1 MVKKGTDMKKNAVLF
16 FFKSLL
22 KSILVIV
29 SILAVGVISYKV
41 SYQYLS
47 KQLEAGKLDVQ
58 EKELESILD
67 QAKTDEISKNLIYVV
82 NDKQMIT
89 HMMLEICNT
98 KTNNMDYITIPVTT
112 DYTIPSVMYRKLCQV
127 NEEIP
132 QVIRISK
139 LLQYFEDESKAY
151 GYGELIFEKM
161 LGTDISYYTVLKQE
175 TYDNHYT
182 QQKVKVAYKTK
193 SSENNTPGPDGMVP
207 VTNTTLKTKM
217 NITVLSDTY
226 KRQISDLGHDQD
238 KIAEF
243 IKDQYE
249 GVASNLTVYNKLG
262 YVEAYEKMDCNLY
275 HFWGVPGKYSRKLF
289 EVDTKATKKAI
300 KYLVE
305 NGETYVQEQDLTAA
319 NMIRKSQVVSK
330 TSPSPSPVSTKSSK
344 STKSA
349 KKTNSK
355 DLKIYVSNGSQ
366 IAGLAASTQKK
377 LKNAGYNVPE
387 VGNYTGKTLTTTKII
402 VSKKGQGE
410 DLKEYFN
417 NAQVTVGSV
426 SKGYD
431 IEIILGTR
439 DANSR

>member
-1 MVKKGTDMKKNAVLF
+1 M
-16 FFKSLL
+16 
-22 KSILVIV
+22 
-29 SILAVGVISYKV
+29 
-41 SYQYLS
+41 
-47 KQLEAGKLDVQ
+47 
-58 EKELESILD
+58 
-67 QAKTDEISKNLIYVV
+67 
-82 NDKQMIT
+82 
-89 HMMLEICNT
+89 
-98 KTNNMDYITIPVTT
+98 
-112 DYTIPSVMYRKLCQV
+112 
-127 NEEIP
+127 
-132 QVIRISK
+132 
-139 LLQYFEDESKAY
+139 
-151 GYGELIFEKM
+151 
-161 LGTDISYYTVLKQE
+161 
-175 TYDNHYT
+175 
-182 QQKVKVAYKTK
+182 
-193 SSENNTPGPDGMVP
+193 
-207 VTNTTLKTKM
+207 
-217 NITVLSDTY
+217 
-226 KRQISDLGHDQD
+226 
-238 KIAEF
+238 
-243 IKDQYE
+243 
-249 GVASNLTVYNKLG
+249 
-262 YVEAYEKMDCNLY
+262 
-275 HFWGVPGKYSRKLF
+275 
-289 EVDTKATKKAI
+289 DTKATKKAI

-387 VGNYTGKTLTTTKII
+387 VGNYTGKTLTTTKIV

>member
-1 MVKKGTDMKKNAVLF
+1 MKKNVLKMF
-16 FFKSLL
+16 FLSLGKSLL
-22 KSILVIV
+22 CIAVLLLVGFA
-29 SILAVGVISYKV
+29 SYKISYTLLAKGGAGGN
-41 SYQYLS
+41 SSTENL
-47 KQLEAGKLDVQ
+47 KDIMDEAQ
-58 EKELESILD
+58 
-67 QAKTDEISKNLIYVV
+67 TDEISKNLIYVTD
-82 NDKQMIT
+82 DKNKIT
-89 HMMLEICNT
+89 HLMLEICNT
-98 KTNNMDYITIPVTT
+98 KTYNMDYITIPVTT

-139 LLQYFEDESKAY
+139 LLQYFDDENKAY

-238 KIAEF
+238 KLAEF

-275 HFWGVPGKYSRKLF
+275 HFWGVPGKYSGKLF

-305 NGETYVQEQDLTAA
+305 NGETYAQEQDLTAA

-330 TSPSPSPVSTKSSK
+330 TSPSASPVSTKSSK

>member
-1 MVKKGTDMKKNAVLF
+1 MKKNVLKMF
-16 FFKSLL
+16 FLSLGKSLL
-22 KSILVIV
+22 CIAVLLLVGFA
-29 SILAVGVISYKV
+29 SYKISYTLLAKGGAGG
-41 SYQYLS
+41 SSSTENL
-47 KQLEAGKLDVQ
+47 KDIMDEAQ
-58 EKELESILD
+58 
-67 QAKTDEISKNLIYVV
+67 TDEISKNLIYVTD
-82 NDKQMIT
+82 DKNKIT
-89 HMMLEICNT
+89 HLMLEICNT
-98 KTNNMDYITIPVTT
+98 KTYNMDYITIPVTT

-139 LLQYFEDESKAY
+139 LLQYFDDENKAY

-193 SSENNTPGPDGMVP
+193 SSENNTPGPDGMIP

-238 KIAEF
+238 KLAEF

-275 HFWGVPGKYSRKLF
+275 HFWGVPGKYSGKLF

-305 NGETYVQEQDLTAA
+305 NGETYAQEQDLTVV

-330 TSPSPSPVSTKSSK
+330 TSPSASPVSTKSSK